1 MRKRIMEKILW
12 TNNELKKIRPILKKF
27 NLKLNNDN
35 SISKL
40 IFDEDNLTFAF
51 FHYNELDD
59 LNTLLFY
66 PNKEDISKVLKQ
78 VIGIKYLTKQ
88 NITNNFFNGFIMNLS
103 KINPLDDTE
112 IFTIFVEILS
122 LYKQTSYNYAKIII
136 ENLKEPELIIDKIN
150 EIKNSNIETKE
161 ELYIKNFINKKLAFT
176 NGIDNSIIF
185 KPMIEKYNS
194 NIKKNLLLDLNRRLQ
209 FLLKNRTFE
218 KNKVNDSY
226 EAELILK
233 NRSKHVRRSYNE
245 RNYMD

>member
-1 MRKRIMEKILW
+1 MILW
-12 TNNELKKIRPILKKF
+12 TNNELKRIKPVLKKF
-27 NLKLNNDN
+27 NLKLNDDN

-40 IFDEDNLTFAF
+40 IFDEESLTFPF
-51 FHYNELDD
+51 FHYNEIED
-59 LNTLLFY
+59 LNTLLY
-66 PNKEDISKVLKQ
+66 YHDRKEILNTLKQ
-78 VIGIKYLTKQ
+78 IIGIKYLVKQ
-88 NITNNFFNGFIMNLS
+88 NPNEQFFNGFIMNLS
-103 KINPLDDTE
+103 KIDPIEPTE

-122 LYKQTSYNYAKIII
+122 LYKKTSYNYAKIII
-136 ENLKEPELIIDKIN
+136 DNLKEPELIIDKIN

-176 NGIDNSIIF
+176 NGINNSIIF

-194 NIKKNLLLDLNRRLQ
+194 NIKKNLLIDLNRRLQ